1 MPSRAPCTKTS
12 TRHAHATSQR
22 TARWRSGA
30 KSAAATQAVSSSDAD
45 VLRLAEEISR
55 EAGELIKRKLG
66 ADIVKTKANARD
78 LLTEVDTEV
87 QDLLETRVRERFPDH
102 SFLGEESGISLDEAL
117 DHSPEWLWIVDPI
130 DGTTNFV
137 HGIPMCAVSVGVAH
151 REELAVGVIHDPF
164 RDELFSAR
172 RGHGCF
178 RNGTAVHVGAE
189 ATPMEAVV
197 CTGYAPI
204 AEATEPFLRGIA
216 ALARL
221 PVRTLRMLGSAA
233 VMFAWVADGRITAY
247 AEVDLNAWDIAA
259 GALLIQEAGGKITD
273 LDGTPY
279 TLRTRAVLASN
290 GATHDSLLTALQD
303 AKVEGL
309 ESKK

>member
-1 MPSRAPCTKTS
+1 M
-12 TRHAHATSQR
+12 
-22 TARWRSGA
+22 
-30 KSAAATQAVSSSDAD
+30 
-45 VLRLAEEISR
+45 
-55 EAGELIKRKLG
+55 
-66 ADIVKTKANARD
+66 
-78 LLTEVDTEV
+78 
-87 QDLLETRVRERFPDH
+87 
-102 SFLGEESGISLDEAL
+102 
-117 DHSPEWLWIVDPI
+117 
-130 DGTTNFV
+130 
-137 HGIPMCAVSVGVAH
+137 
-151 REELAVGVIHDPF
+151 
-164 RDELFSAR
+164 
-172 RGHGCF
+172 
-178 RNGTAVHVGAE
+178 
-189 ATPMEAVV
+189 

-221 PVRTLRMLGSAA
+221 PFRTLRMLGSAA